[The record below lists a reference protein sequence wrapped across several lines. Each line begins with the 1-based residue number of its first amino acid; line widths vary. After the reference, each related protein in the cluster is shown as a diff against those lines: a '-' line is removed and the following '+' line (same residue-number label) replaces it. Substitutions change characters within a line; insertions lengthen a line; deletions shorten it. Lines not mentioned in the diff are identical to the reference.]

1 MSNQVLVKD
10 VVEHFP
16 EKFKMSDS
24 PVSPRL
30 LELFSGTGSVGKV
43 AKTLPEGFEV
53 ISVDNNKKANPT
65 ICTDILEW
73 DYKQFEPGYFEV
85 IWASPP
91 CDTFSRM
98 LYCHIGK
105 PVKITQAKRGARNSL

>member
-1 MSNQVLVKD
+1 MYRPIV
-10 VVEHFP
+10 H
-16 EKFKMSDS
+16 KFRGSDI
-24 PVSPRL
+24 
-30 LELFSGTGSVGKV
+30 FSGTGSVGKV

-91 CDTFSRM
+91 
-98 LYCHIGK
+98 
-105 PVKITQAKRGARNSL
+105 